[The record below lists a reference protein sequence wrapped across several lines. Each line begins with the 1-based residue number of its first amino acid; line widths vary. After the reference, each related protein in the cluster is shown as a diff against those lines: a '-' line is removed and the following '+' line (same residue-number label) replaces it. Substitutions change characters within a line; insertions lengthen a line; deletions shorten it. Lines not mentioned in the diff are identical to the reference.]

1 MATDKITIQVDA
13 EVADAYHSAA
23 AEEQRKIQLLLRI
36 FLREISTAP
45 PRSLDEIMDSIS
57 DRAKAR
63 GLMPELLESMLNEP

>member
-45 PRSLDEIMDSIS
+45 PRSLDEIWTASATAQRPADSRQNFWS
-57 DRAKAR
+57 
-63 GLMPELLESMLNEP
+63 PC